1 MAASAPGTVSTS
13 CPHCVKRRDR
23 MSRIGASSSTT
34 RILAITVH
42 RIFVRTA
49 VFSHRCLDYTS
60 GKERLDPF
68 FQHHGNFEVSARVEV
83 AVVHFGFVGA
93 FGEHFSVAELHFD
106 AVSPLFGD
114 FNRIAP
120 IYAGRRF
127 EPRTR
132 FGVDDR
138 NLARNERDRA
148 VSSTHDSG
156 DRAAHLEARVSGND
170 RGVAGGK
177 ENECSGAGGQPHLAG
192 SSRSGA
198 KRTAQVGSS
207 SRIERAESV
216 PFAK

>member
-1 MAASAPGTVSTS
+1 MTVSISCAPLTATITVPGHRSRICFASQTPSKTGMITSEKTICTGDLAISSMAASAPGTVSTS

-34 RILAITVH
+34 RIHAITVH

-138 NLARNERDRA
+138 
-148 VSSTHDSG
+148 
-156 DRAAHLEARVSGND
+156 
-170 RGVAGGK
+170 
-177 ENECSGAGGQPHLAG
+177 
-192 SSRSGA
+192 
-198 KRTAQVGSS
+198 
-207 SRIERAESV
+207 
-216 PFAK
+216 